1 MKKDS
6 ISINNI
12 LFQRE
17 NEGSDKIARIRFK
30 NDLEIINYEFPSKK
44 RNVDNTLISQ
54 NNMFH
59 PVIYTLNQFIN
70 LPI

>member
-30 NDLEIINYEFPSKK
+30 NDLEIINYEFP
-44 RNVDNTLISQ
+44 RR
-54 NNMFH
+54 
-59 PVIYTLNQFIN
+59 
-70 LPI
+70 